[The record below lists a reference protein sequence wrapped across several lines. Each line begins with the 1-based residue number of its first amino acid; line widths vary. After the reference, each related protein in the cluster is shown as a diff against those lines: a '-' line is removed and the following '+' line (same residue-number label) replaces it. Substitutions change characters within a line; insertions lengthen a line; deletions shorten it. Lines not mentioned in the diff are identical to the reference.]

1 MGAYG
6 HNRIRHLVIGSI
18 ATQVLRSIQIPVLMF
33 R

>member
-6 HNRIRHLVIGSI
+6 YNRIRHLVIGSTT
-18 ATQVLRSIQIPVLMF
+18 AQVLRSIQIPVLMF

>member
-6 HNRIRHLVIGSI
+6 HRRVRHLVIGSTTI
-18 ATQVLRSIQIPVLMF
+18 QLLRSSQIPLLLL